1 MNKIICETTGD
12 FQLVDFGSEGR
23 VIPAFRPSV
32 SPLTAFV
39 SQRAAAG
46 QIRVLA
52 NVSEAATDEEFQK
65 YLKDSDGDV
74 TLAIEAF
81 KSTYPV
87 TSAHAEKSDEAVV
100 SAPTTRKRRT

>member
-1 MNKIICETTGD
+1 MTNIICETTGE
-12 FQLVDFGSEGR
+12 FQLVDYGNESR
-23 VIPAFRPSV
+23 IIPAFRPSI

-52 NVSEAATDEEFQK
+52 NVSEEATDEEFQK
-65 YLKDSDGDV
+65 YLTDSDGDV

-81 KSTYPV
+81 KSAFPV
-87 TSAHAEKSDEAVV
+87 GSAHAEKTDQAIVP
-100 SAPTTRKRRT
+100 PTNRKRRT